1 LSGNGP
7 LTKSMPMMTTGIIFN
22 IQRYSIHDGP
32 GIRTTVFLKGCPL
45 NCWWCQN
52 PESKLSGQEM
62 VFWGDRCIGCGGCS
76 LNCPSDAIQMKNK
89 KPVTDKSKCN
99 LCGEC
104 SQICPTL
111 AREMIGE
118 KLTTEGVIKEI
129 EKDLVFYEESGG
141 GVTFS
146 GGEPLSQSEFLE
158 DLLDGCKQKKIH
170 TAVDTSGYISWEIL
184 NKINSKVDLFLYDL
198 KIMDNKKHKKYT
210 SLSNEI
216 ILENLKKLSSVHN
229 NIFVRFPVI
238 SGINDDYQN
247 IKEMGEFLSSLKI
260 AQVNLLP
267 YHYIGIDKYRR
278 LGRTYELVNTQPPS
292 EEKLSEVSSILR
304 KFNLN
309 VKLRG

>member
-1 LSGNGP
+1 M
-7 LTKSMPMMTTGIIFN
+7 TKSVPMTKGIIFS

-52 PESKLSGQEM
+52 PESQLSKQEM
-62 VFWGDRCIGCGGCS
+62 VFWEDRCIGCGACS
-76 LNCPSDAIQMKNK
+76 LNCPSGAIQMENK
-89 KPVTDKSKCN
+89 KPVNDKNKCN

-104 SQICPTL
+104 SRICPAQ
-111 AREMIGE
+111 AREIIGK
-118 KLTTEGVIKEI
+118 KLTVEEIIKEA

-146 GGEPLSQSEFLE
+146 GGEPLGQPEFLE
-158 DLLDGCKQKKIH
+158 SLLICCQKKKIH

-184 NKINSKVDLFLYDL
+184 SKISSKVDLFLYDL
-198 KIMDNKKHKKYT
+198 KIMNSERHKKYT
-210 SLSNEI
+210 GVSNKV
-216 ILENLKKLSSVHN
+216 ILENLKKLTSVHN

-238 SGINDDYQN
+238 PGINDDYQN
-247 IKEMGEFLSSLKI
+247 IKEIGEFLSSLKI

-267 YHYIGIDKYRR
+267 YHYIGVDKYGR
-278 LGRTYELVNTQPPS
+278 LGRTYKLSTTQPPS
-292 EEKLSEVSSILR
+292 EEKLSEISAILR

>member
-1 LSGNGP
+1 
-7 LTKSMPMMTTGIIFN
+7 MTTGIIFN

-52 PESKLSGQEM
+52 PESQLSGQEM
-62 VFWGDRCIGCGGCS
+62 VFWEDRCIGCGACS
-76 LNCPSDAIQMKNK
+76 LNCPSGAIQMENK
-89 KPVTDKSKCN
+89 KPVTDKNKCN

-104 SQICPTL
+104 SRICPAQ
-111 AREMIGE
+111 AREMIGK
-118 KLTTEGVIKEI
+118 KLTAEEIIKEV

-146 GGEPLSQSEFLE
+146 GGEPLKQFEFLE
-158 DLLDGCKQKKIH
+158 SLLICCQEKKIH
-170 TAVDTSGYISWEIL
+170 TAVDTSGYVSWEIL
-184 NKINSKVDLFLYDL
+184 DKIIPKVDLFLYDL
-198 KIMDNKKHKKYT
+198 KIMDSERHKKYT
-210 SLSNEI
+210 GISNEI

-238 SGINDDYQN
+238 PGINDDYQN
-247 IKEMGEFLSSLKI
+247 IRETGEFLSSLKI

-267 YHYIGIDKYRR
+267 YHYIGIDKYKR
-278 LGRTYELVNTQPPS
+278 LGKKYKLADIQPPS
-292 EEKLSEVSSILR
+292 KEKLSEVFAILR
-304 KFNLN
+304 KFSLN

>member
-1 LSGNGP
+1 
-7 LTKSMPMMTTGIIFN
+7 LTNSVPVNTGVIFN

-52 PESKLSGQEM
+52 PESQLSGQEM
-62 VFWGDRCIGCGGCS
+62 IFWEDRCISCGACS
-76 LNCPSDAIQMKNK
+76 TICPSGAIQMKDGI
-89 KPVTDKSKCN
+89 PVTEKEKCI
-99 LCGEC
+99 LCGKCIEK
-104 SQICPTL
+104 CPTL

-118 KLTTEGVIKEI
+118 KLTTEEVIKEI
-129 EKDLVFYEESGG
+129 EKDLIFYEESSG

-146 GGEPLSQSEFLE
+146 GGEPLGQSEFLE
-158 DLLDGCKQKKIH
+158 SLLVCCQKKKIH
-170 TAVDTSGYISWEIL
+170 TAVDTSGYISWKIL
-184 NKINSKVDLFLYDL
+184 SKISSKVDLFLYDL
-198 KIMDNKKHKKYT
+198 KIMDSGRHKKYT
-210 SLSNEI
+210 GISNEI
-216 ILENLKKLSSVHN
+216 IIENLKKLSSVHR
-229 NIFVRFPVI
+229 NIFIRFPVI
-238 SGINDDYQN
+238 PGINDDSQN

-278 LGRTYELVNTQPPS
+278 LGRIYKLVTTQPPS
-292 EEKLSEVSSILR
+292 EEKLFEVSVILN

>member
-1 LSGNGP
+1 
-7 LTKSMPMMTTGIIFN
+7 LTNSVPVTTGVIFN

-52 PESKLSGQEM
+52 PESQLNGKEM
-62 VFWGDRCIGCGGCS
+62 VFWEDRCIGCAACS
-76 LNCPSDAIQMKNK
+76 TICPSGAIQIKNGIPITK
-89 KPVTDKSKCN
+89 KEKCI
-99 LCGEC
+99 LCGKCIEK
-104 SQICPTL
+104 CPTL
-111 AREMIGE
+111 AREMIGKKITAE
-118 KLTTEGVIKEI
+118 EVLKEI

-146 GGEPLSQSEFLE
+146 GGEPLKQSKFLE
-158 DLLDGCKQKKIH
+158 RLLNGCRKKKIH
-170 TAVDTSGYISWEIL
+170 TAVDTSGHIPWGIL
-184 NKINSKVDLFLYDL
+184 NKIHSKVDLFLYDL
-198 KIMDNKKHKKYT
+198 KIMDNERHKKYT
-210 SLSNEI
+210 GVSNEL

-238 SGINDDYQN
+238 PGINDDYQN
-247 IKEMGEFLSSLKI
+247 IKKMGEFLSSLKI
-260 AQVNLLP
+260 SQVNILP

-278 LGRTYELVNTQPPS
+278 LGRTYHLTAAQPPS
-292 EEKLSEVSSILR
+292 KEKLSEVSAILS

>member
-1 LSGNGP
+1 
-7 LTKSMPMMTTGIIFN
+7 LTKSVLMSTGIIFN

-45 NCWWCQN
+45 NCRWCQN
-52 PESKLSGQEM
+52 PESQLSGQEM
-62 VFWGDRCIGCGGCS
+62 VFWEDRCIGCGTCS
-76 LNCPSDAIQMKNK
+76 LNCPSGAIQMKNK
-89 KPVTDKSKCN
+89 KPVTNKSKCN

-104 SQICPTL
+104 SRICPTQ

-118 KLTTEGVIKEI
+118 KLTTKEVIKEV
-129 EKDLVFYEESGG
+129 EKDLVFYEESDG

-146 GGEPLSQSEFLE
+146 GGEPLEQSEFLKS
-158 DLLDGCKQKKIH
+158 LLICCQKKKIH
-170 TAVDTSGYISWEIL
+170 TAVDISGYISWEIL
-184 NKINSKVDLFLYDL
+184 NKIHSKVDLFLYDL
-198 KIMDNKKHKKYT
+198 KIMDSERHKKYT
-210 SLSNEI
+210 GVSNEI

-238 SGINDDYQN
+238 PGINDDYQN

-267 YHYIGIDKYRR
+267 YHHIGIDKYKR
-278 LGRTYELVNTQPPS
+278 LGKKCKLTDIQPPS
-292 EEKLSEVSSILR
+292 KEKLSEVSAILR

>member
-1 LSGNGP
+1 MS
-7 LTKSMPMMTTGIIFN
+7 KGIIFN

-52 PESKLSGQEM
+52 PESQLSGQEM
-62 VFWGDRCIGCGGCS
+62 VFWEDRCMGCGACS
-76 LNCPSDAIQMKNK
+76 TICPSNAIQIKNGIPATEK
-89 KPVTDKSKCN
+89 EKCI
-99 LCGEC
+99 LCGKCIEK
-104 SQICPTL
+104 CPTL
-111 AREMIGE
+111 AREMIGKKITAE
-118 KLTTEGVIKEI
+118 EVLKEI

-146 GGEPLSQSEFLE
+146 GGEPLKQSKFLE
-158 DLLDGCKQKKIH
+158 RLLNGCREKKIH
-170 TAVDTSGYISWEIL
+170 TAVDTSGHIPWGIL
-184 NKINSKVDLFLYDL
+184 NKIHSKVDLFLYDL
-198 KIMDNKKHKKYT
+198 KIMDNERHKKYT
-210 SLSNEI
+210 GVSNEL

-238 SGINDDYQN
+238 PGINDDYQN
-247 IKEMGEFLSSLKI
+247 IKKMGEFLSSLKI

-267 YHYIGIDKYRR
+267 YHYIGVDKYRR
-278 LGRTYELVNTQPPS
+278 LGRTYHLTAAQPPS
-292 EEKLSEVSSILR
+292 KEKLSEVSAILS